1 MPAGAVIWPKLDI
14 MCFSFLFSVLEDSWA
29 SLGGDT
35 TRRGYMSRSLVSYRP
50 LAMRRPRKKAP
61 CGRAV
66 APKSS
71 ILGARTHFPYY
82 AAGPCIAAASLRRSV

>member
-14 MCFSFLFSVLEDSWA
+14 MCFCFSFFGT
-29 SLGGDT
+29 GGLVGVPGGRHSAT
-35 TRRGYMSRSLVSYRP
+35 PIHVASLVSYRP
-50 LAMRRPRKKAP
+50 LATAPAKKAP

-71 ILGARTHFPYY
+71 ILGARTHFPYC